1 MAVNFVLGRSCPR
14 AAPDSHQRGA
24 RAQEL
29 LGGPAHDTYTCH
41 QALPSCP
48 TPFWRARS
56 LSGSSLWGAV
66 LPFHPGPIKT
76 LWSSSFVRCLASLS
90 SSDTKSPLIGRAV
103 FWACRA
109 KRPAAN
115 PWGLAW
121 LVRLVFFTREVPA
134 CRVFISVGDPR
145 INEVKPREEAS
156 LDGGDVASA
165 SPAARGRQVWRL

>member
-1 MAVNFVLGRSCPR
+1 MQLQTHIKEARAPKNFWAVLHMIRIRAIRPFPLVPR
-14 AAPDSHQRGA
+14 LFGA
-24 RAQEL
+24 RA
-29 LGGPAHDTYTCH
+29 
-41 QALPSCP
+41 
-48 TPFWRARS
+48 